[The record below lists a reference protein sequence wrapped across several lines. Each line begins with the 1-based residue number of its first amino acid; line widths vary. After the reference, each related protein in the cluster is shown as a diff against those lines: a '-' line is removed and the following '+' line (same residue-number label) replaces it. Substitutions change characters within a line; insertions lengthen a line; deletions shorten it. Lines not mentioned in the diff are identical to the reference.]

1 MNHSDNQ
8 RCWECNSSNPFEDGH
23 DQKHDHFRVTDIPLF
38 LEMSLIDHLQG
49 EGNREDS
56 IDGDN
61 DYATIGKEQIDPSV
75 ESHFELLLLKIFKV
89 SIPYS
94 YLYNIYTL

>member
-1 MNHSDNQ
+1 
-8 RCWECNSSNPFEDGH
+8 
-23 DQKHDHFRVTDIPLF
+23 
-38 LEMSLIDHLQG
+38 MSLIDHLQG

-94 YLYNIYTL
+94 YLYNI